1 MQNQEDLL
9 KIITG
14 EFERMKK
21 EYGVDVP
28 NLGKEQL
35 ESILNLPLEDV
46 EKQFTDLTKK
56 HNLYFQK
63 IHEDAIIPKF
73 AYMSDSGF
81 DLCSVEELEI
91 PPFGRTL
98 VPTGLKVKIPESTE
112 IQIRPKSGLCINQG
126 LTVLNTPGTV
136 DQGYTGEI
144 KVILFNASPN
154 TVTVKKGMKV
164 AQGVL
169 CPVFSGK
176 YVEITETDD
185 IEKTDR
191 GENGFG
197 STGLNL

>member
-1 MQNQEDLL
+1 
-9 KIITG
+9 
-14 EFERMKK
+14 MKK

-35 ESILNLPLEDV
+35 EGILNLPLEDV

-56 HNLYFQK
+56 HTLHFQK

-73 AYMSDSGF
+73 AYVSDSGF

-112 IQIRPKSGLCINQG
+112 IQVRPKSGLCINQG